1 MIYVYIDVD
10 GVLADFESAIS
21 SYDVDI
27 NDFESV
33 VNIMQTDAFFY
44 KMNNLP
50 GIDNFKLLFDTYKDC
65 KDIKIRF
72 LTAIGTS
79 MHVSVNPHLLPDLLD
94 NISED
99 KRSWLHE
106 YFNCKQDDIIIV
118 DDAADKLKY
127 CNNNHDI
134 LIDDYYKTIKQ
145 WNEKGGIGLFYPSRG
160 LNVKKIQALSEIN
173 TNLINNLIIA
183 YRGKHA

>member
-1 MIYVYIDVD
+1 MIYVYLDVD

-33 VNIMQTDAFFY
+33 VNIMQTDKFFY
-44 KMNNLP
+44 KMNSLP
-50 GIDNFKLLFDTYKDC
+50 GINNFKLLFDTYKECGDVR
-65 KDIKIRF
+65 IRF

-79 MHVSVNPHLLPDLLD
+79 MHVNFNSHLLINLQDS
-94 NISED
+94 ISND
-99 KRSWLHE
+99 KRLWIQE
-106 YFNCKQDDIIIV
+106 YFKCKSDDIIIV
-118 DDAADKLKY
+118 DDAKDKLQY

-134 LIDDYYKTIKQ
+134 LIDDYYKTIHQ
-145 WNEKGGIGLFYPSRG
+145 WTEKGGIGLFYPSRG
-160 LNVKKIQALSEIN
+160 LNAKKIQALAEIN

-183 YRGKHA
+183 YRGNHA